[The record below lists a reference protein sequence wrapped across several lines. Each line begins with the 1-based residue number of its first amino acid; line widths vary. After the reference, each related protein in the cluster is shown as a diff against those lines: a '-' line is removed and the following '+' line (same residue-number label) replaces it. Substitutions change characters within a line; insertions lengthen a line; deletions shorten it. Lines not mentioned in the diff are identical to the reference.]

1 MSAALAIASAGSA
14 TLLAWP
20 LTRWLGRGAGW
31 PLAALYLLGALA
43 LMPPLSLALM
53 DEPVEIERI
62 PWVPARDWTLDLFA
76 DPTGLFFAML
86 ALLIGAIVLIYST
99 AYLPGRTGDHHGGA
113 GGTGGPGEREPGER
127 EPGERGRG
135 GRERGPTHYGF
146 YQLMTLFTVS
156 MLGLVLTDSLI
167 LLFVCWE
174 LTSLASFALIA
185 NSGRTA
191 YAPSLRTLIVTFAGG
206 LVLLAAVVAMWLRTG
221 TTSISEIR
229 VHEVWA
235 TDPGFTS
242 AIAVC
247 IAVAAFT
254 KSAQFPFHF
263 WLPDAMAAITPVS
276 AYLHAAAVV
285 KAGIF
290 LLMRFS
296 PIFHDVAV
304 WNVLLVTFGMGTAVM
319 AALFA
324 LQKTDLKQLMA
335 YSTVSQL
342 GWIIATI
349 GIGTQAALAA
359 AALHT
364 LAHALFKS
372 GLFMLVGVVDHE
384 AGSRDIRDLG
394 PIWRRMPWTFGATV
408 LGAAA
413 MAGIP
418 PTLGFVSKES
428 MLTAFGEVA
437 GGHAGAATALL
448 VAAVIGAIL
457 TFLYCARII
466 TGGFL
471 GFYRREDG
479 AAGSAP
485 VADVHEAPVRLWL
498 PAALPAVIGL
508 PIALV
513 VGILDAPMAA
523 IAKAAAGPFGWPPL
537 ERGFAEYRALPADV
551 DPAELEYE
559 PHLALWH
566 GLNVEL
572 GLTALILI
580 VGALLVWQRRILD
593 RALARD
599 LLPFTGAG
607 LLESLVRGTARAGR
621 QLLRPTASD
630 SPARHAGALIATIC
644 LYGAGIGAWA
654 AITGTMLPPQVG
666 NLNRTIDLVL
676 LLVVTVSVV
685 GLCAA
690 RSRLASVVLLS
701 AVGIAVTIQI
711 FGLGAPD
718 VGLTQLLVEALT
730 IIVFMLVLRRL
741 PKDFI
746 EPTRARHTAAI
757 VLGVASGIAATAA
770 VLVFSGRRE
779 RSPIGTYLLEQ
790 GPEIT
795 GGSNVVNTIL
805 VEFRALDTFG
815 EVSVLGVA
823 GIAILA
829 VLGSVRSR
837 AGGDTPH
844 NQDDDFLPGIARAA
858 GEAESAL
865 EDATRNT
872 VPLRLLSRA
881 VSPVLIVVSLLLL
894 WRGHNE
900 PGGGFI
906 AALVASCA
914 FAIYYLSRE
923 SDSPV
928 SKPSTPVAYIG
939 GGLLLAGL
947 TGIGGYAL
955 GEFLEPA
962 HWHVLGQHISSALF
976 FDLGVFFGVVGLVM
990 TAFNT
995 LGSGGTAA
1003 DAVPET
1009 DLTQTDLTEE
1019 ASR

>member
-1 MSAALAIASAGSA
+1 MSPVLAIAAAGVA
-14 TLLAWP
+14 VLLAWP
-20 LTRWLGRGAGW
+20 LTRLLGRGTGW
-31 PLAALYLLGALA
+31 PLAVLYLLGALA
-43 LMPPLSLALM
+43 LLPPISLALLGTPT
-53 DEPVEIERI
+53 EVVRL
-62 PWVPARDWTLDLFA
+62 PWVPARNWTLDLFA

-86 ALLIGAIVLIYST
+86 ALVIGAIVLIYST
-99 AYLPGRTGDHHGGA
+99 SYLPGRAELGHA
-113 GGTGGPGEREPGER
+113 GGGSGGRGPGA
-127 EPGERGRG
+127 RGSGG
-135 GRERGPTHYGF
+135 GRRGPQHYGF

-167 LLFVCWE
+167 LLFICWE

-185 NSGRTA
+185 NSGRKA
-191 YAPSLRTLIVTFAGG
+191 YSSALRTLVVTFVGG
-206 LVLLAAVVAMWLRTG
+206 LVLLAAVVAIWLRTG
-221 TTSISEIR
+221 TTSISEAL
-229 VHEVWA
+229 VSEVWA
-235 TDPGFTS
+235 ADPGFTG
-242 AIAVC
+242 AIAVA

-296 PIFHDVAV
+296 PVFHDVAV
-304 WNVLLVTFGMGTAVM
+304 WNVLLVTVGMGTAVM

-384 AGSRDIRDLG
+384 AGSREIRDLG

-428 MLTAFGEVA
+428 MLTAFGEAA
-437 GGHAGAATALL
+437 GGNSAAVCALL
-448 VAAVIGAIL
+448 TAAVIGAIL

-466 TGGFL
+466 MGGFL
-471 GFYRREDG
+471 GLYQRAPRAAAADRPAVPG
-479 AAGSAP
+479 AAN
-485 VADVHEAPVRLWL
+485 VHEAPVRLWL

-508 PIALV
+508 PLALV
-513 VGILDAPMAA
+513 VGVLDAPMAA
-523 IAKAAAGPFGWPPL
+523 IARAAAGPFGWQPIHP
-537 ERGFAEYRALPADV
+537 GHTVYTALPPGVDEADL
-551 DPAELEYE
+551 DFD

-566 GLNVEL
+566 GFTLEL
-572 GLTALILI
+572 GLTALILA
-580 VGALLVWQRRILD
+580 VGALLVWQRRIVD
-593 RALARD
+593 RALDRE
-599 LLPFTGAG
+599 LLPFTGAAV
-607 LLESLVRGTARAGR
+607 LESMMRGTVSAGR
-621 QLLRPTASD
+621 ALLRPTASD
-630 SPARHAGALIATIC
+630 SPARHAGALIATAC
-644 LYGAGIGAWA
+644 VYGAGLGIWTLATGA
-654 AITGTMLPPQVG
+654 TLPPQLG
-666 NLNRTIDLVL
+666 NLDRTIDVVL
-676 LLVVTVSVV
+676 LIVVVVSVV
-685 GLCAA
+685 GLCTA
-690 RSRLASVVLLS
+690 RSRLAAVVLLS

-718 VGLTQLLVEALT
+718 VGMTQLLVEALT
-730 IIVFMLVLRRL
+730 IIMFMLVLRRL

-746 EPTRARHTAAI
+746 RPTRARRTAAI
-757 VLGVASGIAATAA
+757 VLGVASGLAATAA
-770 VLVFSGRRE
+770 VLVFTGRRE
-779 RSPIGTYLLEQ
+779 RSPIGMYLLEN

-795 GGSNVVNTIL
+795 GGANVVNTIL

-837 AGGDTPH
+837 AANETVD
-844 NQDDDFLPGIARAA
+844 NQDDDFLPGARRAT
-858 GEAESAL
+858 GESLTAL
-865 EDATRNT
+865 VDPVRNT
-872 VPLRLLSRA
+872 VPLRLLSRG
-881 VSPVLIVVSLLLL
+881 VTPVLAVVSAVLL

-906 AALVASCA
+906 AALVAACA
-914 FAIYYLSRE
+914 FALYYLSRE

-928 SKPSTPVAYIG
+928 SRPSTPVALIG
-939 GGLLLAGL
+939 GGLILAGL
-947 TGIGGYAL
+947 TGVGGYAL

-962 HWHVLGQHISSALF
+962 HWYILGQHVSSALI
-976 FDLGVFFGVVGLVM
+976 FDLGVFCGVLGLVM

-995 LGSGGTAA
+995 LGASGTAV
-1003 DAVPET
+1003 DAVPGT
-1009 DLTQTDLTEE
+1009 DQTEE
-1019 ASR
+1019 ANR